1 MSLDHSGV
9 GHFMKDLQVI
19 VGTSDI
25 AFQLTGIS
33 WSYES
38 LFTRSVA
45 DEIRGTLLMCRQI
58 DCLSWQVL

>member
-25 AFQLTGIS
+25 AFQLIGIS
-33 WSYES
+33 WPYES
-38 LFTRSVA
+38 LFTISVA
-45 DEIRGTLLMCRQI
+45 DEVRC
-58 DCLSWQVL
+58 